1 MPSYPPPGLLD
12 AIARAAGYQSH
23 RAATYIDGHIT
34 TTTTSTGA
42 ATATRII
49 FGALF
54 LPRATALDRISIN
67 VTAAGAASTVA
78 RLGLYY
84 SDPANNYEPGALAL
98 DAGTVATDS
107 TGVKE
112 ATIAVTL
119 PAGLYY
125 TAGWNSGSP
134 TTTTTTS
141 GSHRPVIG
149 GTSFGAPV
157 GHFIKDGAYSAGLPN
172 PAGTGLSTQSSGML
186 VQVRL
191 A

>member
-1 MPSYPPPGLLD
+1 MPSYPPPGLAD
-12 AIARAAGYQSH
+12 AVARAAGYQSH
-23 RAATYIDGHIT
+23 RAGTYIDGHIT

-42 ATATRII
+42 ATATRTI

-67 VTAAGAASTVA
+67 VTVAGAASTVA

-84 SDPANNYEPGALAL
+84 ADSATFEPGALLL
-98 DAGTVATDS
+98 DAGTVATDT

-119 PAGLYY
+119 APGLYW
-125 TAGWNSGSP
+125 TAGWCSGTP

-141 GSHRPVIG
+141 GTHRPAIG
-149 GTSFGAPV
+149 PTSFGAPL
-157 GHFIKDGAYSAGLPN
+157 GHFIKDGAYSAGLPS
-172 PAGTGLSTQSSGML
+172 PAGTGLSTQSSGTL